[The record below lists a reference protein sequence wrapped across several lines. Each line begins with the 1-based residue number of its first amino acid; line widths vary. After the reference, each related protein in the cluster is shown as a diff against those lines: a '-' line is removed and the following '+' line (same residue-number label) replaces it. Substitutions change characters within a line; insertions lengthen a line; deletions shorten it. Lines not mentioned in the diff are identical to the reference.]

1 MAVLSQ
7 QSTADEK
14 ERNSPPVAASAPI
27 AVVGNRPR
35 TTSFTERQIVEHFTA
50 AFSLYLYVMTML
62 RDLIQHSASLRKN
75 LSDHLGFGHYID
87 TLCEGLSKRFDMV
100 LTRADNCRKWIK
112 ETESLPV
119 AQHILYEAALQLGQ
133 EASVQELL
141 GNLKNAC
148 ELYKNAKS
156 LVESVL
162 ITASDPSDRRVLSGF
177 AQMFAEQFAVA
188 DHARSVLEGTEAMYV
203 PAKESTERPAS
214 TASSRI
220 AAGIASSYED
230 RQQARPHFSSIG
242 TL

>member
-1 MAVLSQ
+1 
-7 QSTADEK
+7 
-14 ERNSPPVAASAPI
+14 
-27 AVVGNRPR
+27 
-35 TTSFTERQIVEHFTA
+35 
-50 AFSLYLYVMTML
+50 ML
-62 RDLIQHSASLRKN
+62 ICCS
-75 LSDHLGFGHYID
+75 
-87 TLCEGLSKRFDMV
+87 
-100 LTRADNCRKWIK
+100 
-112 ETESLPV
+112 
-119 AQHILYEAALQLGQ
+119 
-133 EASVQELL
+133 
-141 GNLKNAC
+141 AC

-203 PAKESTERPAS
+203 PAKESTERPTS
-214 TASSRI
+214 MASSRI